1 MQFPQ
6 RSKKFEW
13 NFNTIVMIVSMVA
26 GLVVTSVGWGITYAD
41 MRNDNRDLQKQISE
55 INTRIEKDV
64 ADRKAQFSDVQQQ
77 LAQIGPLT
85 FQTTRA
91 TESGAENKKAI
102 EVTNDRIDRV
112 IDTLGKKLD
121 TAIDN
126 INKVGTQVQV
136 LSSKLED
143 MQGKPD
149 KSVFRMPVVK
159 P

>member
-13 NFNTIVMIVSMVA
+13 NFNTIVMIISMIT
-26 GLVVTSVGWGITYAD
+26 GLVVTSIGWGITYAD

-55 INTRIEKDV
+55 INLRIEKD
-64 ADRKAQFSDVQQQ
+64 ATDRKAQFSDVQQQ

-91 TESGAENKKAI
+91 TEAGAENKKAI

-143 MQGKPD
+143 MQGKAD
-149 KSVFRMPVVK
+149 KTIFRTPILK